1 MSVTARGTVGR
12 FSLKGLYRCACG
24 AKKHGQFNHNEGD
37 LLSEIDSQYPA
48 GYMQQRGAA

>member
-1 MSVTARGTVGR
+1 MKRLIAIALCLS
-12 FSLKGLYRCACG
+12 SLFALCACG